1 MEKSGRKS
9 DEIRILMFPWLAHGH
24 ISPFIELA
32 NKLIS
37 RRPNFHVYL
46 CSSPIILSSIN
57 ETKIIKHPSRIQ
69 LIELHLPSSPD
80 LPPQSHTTKGL
91 PMHLIPTLIDALD
104 MASSDFSRIL
114 TELSPDLLI
123 SDFFQY
129 WAPKLAFDLKIPS
142 VCFLTAA
149 AVSAAV
155 LLTSASD
162 SGEFEGVF
170 PLRSNYMFDYAES
183 PPTIFHRFCRT
194 VERSSPVLIIKSFRE
209 IEAEYIDT
217 LSKFTGRPVIT
228 VAPLVPNDDDDQES
242 KSDNELIDWLNKK
255 SPSSVV
261 YISFGSE
268 CYLSRSE
275 IHELAHALLI
285 TLVEKAC
292 PISFVWVI
300 RFPRGEEVRTTE
312 ALPEGFAA
320 AVGEKVYVA
329 EDWVPQR
336 RILRHG
342 SVGGFV
348 SHCGWNSLME
358 AMNYGV
364 PIVAMPLNKYND
376 QPMNASLV
384 EEAGVGLKVEKI
396 ERGELAKTETNP
408 ETLIGNQTVEMEKS
422 GRNSGQLRILML
434 PFLAHGHVSPFIE
447 LANSFISRRPN
458 IHVYLCSTPIILSSI
473 AETKMIKHPSRMEL
487 VELHL
492 PSLPDLPP
500 QSHTTKGLPDHLFP
514 NLLDALDMAS
524 SDFSRILTELSP
536 DLLIFDFFQ
545 HWAPKLAFD
554 LKIPSVCFMIV
565 SAITAA
571 TTLTSVSDSAEFE
584 GFFPL
589 RSNYMFDYEQPPP
602 TIIHRYCQCVE
613 RSSPV
618 LLIKSFREIEAEYL
632 DSLSKSIGRPIIP
645 LAPLIPNDDDE
656 DDQESDNEVINWL
669 NNKSPSSVVYISI
682 GSQSYLSTSEIHEL
696 AHAIL
701 ITVVEKACP
710 ISFVWVIR
718 FPKGEEV
725 RATEVLPEG
734 FAAAVGEKVYV
745 AEEWVPQ
752 TRILRHGSVGGFL
765 SHCGWGSVMEA
776 MKYGVPI
783 VAMPMHELGDQPMN
797 ARLVEEAGIGL
808 KVGKIERGELAKVIE
823 EVVIGEKNVGFKEKA
838 KEMKDCL
845 LKKGDREIDEAID
858 RLVHICKTFSV

>member
-1 MEKSGRKS
+1 
-9 DEIRILMFPWLAHGH
+9 MFPWLAHGH

-170 PLRSNYMFDYAES
+170 PLRSNY
-183 PPTIFHRFCRT
+183 
-194 VERSSPVLIIKSFRE
+194 
-209 IEAEYIDT
+209 
-217 LSKFTGRPVIT
+217 
-228 VAPLVPNDDDDQES
+228 
-242 KSDNELIDWLNKK
+242 
-255 SPSSVV
+255 
-261 YISFGSE
+261 
-268 CYLSRSE
+268 
-275 IHELAHALLI
+275 
-285 TLVEKAC
+285 
-292 PISFVWVI
+292 
-300 RFPRGEEVRTTE
+300 
-312 ALPEGFAA
+312 
-320 AVGEKVYVA
+320 
-329 EDWVPQR
+329 
-336 RILRHG
+336 
-342 SVGGFV
+342 
-348 SHCGWNSLME
+348 
-358 AMNYGV
+358 
-364 PIVAMPLNKYND
+364 
-376 QPMNASLV
+376 
-384 EEAGVGLKVEKI
+384 
-396 ERGELAKTETNP
+396 
-408 ETLIGNQTVEMEKS
+408 
-422 GRNSGQLRILML
+422 
-434 PFLAHGHVSPFIE
+434 
-447 LANSFISRRPN
+447 
-458 IHVYLCSTPIILSSI
+458 
-473 AETKMIKHPSRMEL
+473 
-487 VELHL
+487 
-492 PSLPDLPP
+492 
-500 QSHTTKGLPDHLFP
+500 
-514 NLLDALDMAS
+514 
-524 SDFSRILTELSP
+524 
-536 DLLIFDFFQ
+536 
-545 HWAPKLAFD
+545 
-554 LKIPSVCFMIV
+554 
-565 SAITAA
+565 
-571 TTLTSVSDSAEFE
+571 
-584 GFFPL
+584 
-589 RSNYMFDYEQPPP
+589 
-602 TIIHRYCQCVE
+602 IIHRYCQCVE

>member
-1 MEKSGRKS
+1 
-9 DEIRILMFPWLAHGH
+9 MFPWLAHGH

-162 SGEFEGVF
+162 S
-170 PLRSNYMFDYAES
+170 
-183 PPTIFHRFCRT
+183 
-194 VERSSPVLIIKSFRE
+194 
-209 IEAEYIDT
+209 
-217 LSKFTGRPVIT
+217 
-228 VAPLVPNDDDDQES
+228 ES

-285 TLVEKAC
+285 TLV
-292 PISFVWVI
+292 
-300 RFPRGEEVRTTE
+300 
-312 ALPEGFAA
+312 
-320 AVGEKVYVA
+320 
-329 EDWVPQR
+329 D
-336 RILRHG
+336 
-342 SVGGFV
+342 
-348 SHCGWNSLME
+348 
-358 AMNYGV
+358 
-364 PIVAMPLNKYND
+364 
-376 QPMNASLV
+376 
-384 EEAGVGLKVEKI
+384 
-396 ERGELAKTETNP
+396 
-408 ETLIGNQTVEMEKS
+408 
-422 GRNSGQLRILML
+422 
-434 PFLAHGHVSPFIE
+434 
-447 LANSFISRRPN
+447 
-458 IHVYLCSTPIILSSI
+458 
-473 AETKMIKHPSRMEL
+473 
-487 VELHL
+487 
-492 PSLPDLPP
+492 
-500 QSHTTKGLPDHLFP
+500 
-514 NLLDALDMAS
+514 
-524 SDFSRILTELSP
+524 
-536 DLLIFDFFQ
+536 
-545 HWAPKLAFD
+545 
-554 LKIPSVCFMIV
+554 
-565 SAITAA
+565 
-571 TTLTSVSDSAEFE
+571 
-584 GFFPL
+584 
-589 RSNYMFDYEQPPP
+589 
-602 TIIHRYCQCVE
+602 
-613 RSSPV
+613 
-618 LLIKSFREIEAEYL
+618 
-632 DSLSKSIGRPIIP
+632 
-645 LAPLIPNDDDE
+645 
-656 DDQESDNEVINWL
+656 
-669 NNKSPSSVVYISI
+669 
-682 GSQSYLSTSEIHEL
+682 
-696 AHAIL
+696 
-701 ITVVEKACP
+701 
-710 ISFVWVIR
+710 FVWVIR

>member
-1 MEKSGRKS
+1 
-9 DEIRILMFPWLAHGH
+9 MFPWLAHGH

-228 VAPLVPNDDDDQES
+228 VAPLVPNDDDDEDDQE
-242 KSDNELIDWLNKK
+242 SDNEEIIDWLNKK
-255 SPSSVV
+255 PPSSVV

-285 TLVEKAC
+285 TVVQKAC

-300 RFPRGEEVRTTE
+300 RFPRGEEVGTTE

-320 AVGEKVYVA
+320 AVGEKVHVA
-329 EDWVPQR
+329 EDWAPQR
-336 RILRHG
+336 RILRHE

-348 SHCGWNSLME
+348 SHCGWNSVME

-364 PIVAMPLNKYND
+364 PIVGVPLRID
-376 QPMNASLV
+376 QPMNARLV

-396 ERGELAKTETNP
+396 ERGE
-408 ETLIGNQTVEMEKS
+408 M
-422 GRNSGQLRILML
+422 
-434 PFLAHGHVSPFIE
+434 
-447 LANSFISRRPN
+447 
-458 IHVYLCSTPIILSSI
+458 
-473 AETKMIKHPSRMEL
+473 
-487 VELHL
+487 
-492 PSLPDLPP
+492 
-500 QSHTTKGLPDHLFP
+500 
-514 NLLDALDMAS
+514 
-524 SDFSRILTELSP
+524 
-536 DLLIFDFFQ
+536 
-545 HWAPKLAFD
+545 
-554 LKIPSVCFMIV
+554 
-565 SAITAA
+565 
-571 TTLTSVSDSAEFE
+571 
-584 GFFPL
+584 
-589 RSNYMFDYEQPPP
+589 
-602 TIIHRYCQCVE
+602 
-613 RSSPV
+613 
-618 LLIKSFREIEAEYL
+618 
-632 DSLSKSIGRPIIP
+632 
-645 LAPLIPNDDDE
+645 
-656 DDQESDNEVINWL
+656 
-669 NNKSPSSVVYISI
+669 
-682 GSQSYLSTSEIHEL
+682 
-696 AHAIL
+696 
-701 ITVVEKACP
+701 
-710 ISFVWVIR
+710 
-718 FPKGEEV
+718 
-725 RATEVLPEG
+725 
-734 FAAAVGEKVYV
+734 
-745 AEEWVPQ
+745 
-752 TRILRHGSVGGFL
+752 
-765 SHCGWGSVMEA
+765 
-776 MKYGVPI
+776 
-783 VAMPMHELGDQPMN
+783 
-797 ARLVEEAGIGL
+797 
-808 KVGKIERGELAKVIE
+808 AKVIE
-823 EVVIGEKNVGFKEKA
+823 EVVIGKKNLGFREKGKEIR
-838 KEMKDCL
+838 DCL
-845 LKKGDREIDEAID
+845 LEKGDREIDEAID
-858 RLVHICKTFSV
+858 RLVLLCKSFSV

>member
-1 MEKSGRKS
+1 
-9 DEIRILMFPWLAHGH
+9 MFPWLAHGH

-285 TLVEKAC
+285 TLVEK
-292 PISFVWVI
+292 
-300 RFPRGEEVRTTE
+300 
-312 ALPEGFAA
+312 
-320 AVGEKVYVA
+320 
-329 EDWVPQR
+329 
-336 RILRHG
+336 
-342 SVGGFV
+342 
-348 SHCGWNSLME
+348 
-358 AMNYGV
+358 
-364 PIVAMPLNKYND
+364 
-376 QPMNASLV
+376 
-384 EEAGVGLKVEKI
+384 
-396 ERGELAKTETNP
+396 
-408 ETLIGNQTVEMEKS
+408 
-422 GRNSGQLRILML
+422 
-434 PFLAHGHVSPFIE
+434 
-447 LANSFISRRPN
+447 
-458 IHVYLCSTPIILSSI
+458 
-473 AETKMIKHPSRMEL
+473 
-487 VELHL
+487 
-492 PSLPDLPP
+492 
-500 QSHTTKGLPDHLFP
+500 
-514 NLLDALDMAS
+514 
-524 SDFSRILTELSP
+524 
-536 DLLIFDFFQ
+536 
-545 HWAPKLAFD
+545 
-554 LKIPSVCFMIV
+554 
-565 SAITAA
+565 
-571 TTLTSVSDSAEFE
+571 
-584 GFFPL
+584 
-589 RSNYMFDYEQPPP
+589 
-602 TIIHRYCQCVE
+602 
-613 RSSPV
+613 
-618 LLIKSFREIEAEYL
+618 
-632 DSLSKSIGRPIIP
+632 
-645 LAPLIPNDDDE
+645 
-656 DDQESDNEVINWL
+656 
-669 NNKSPSSVVYISI
+669 
-682 GSQSYLSTSEIHEL
+682 
-696 AHAIL
+696 
-701 ITVVEKACP
+701 
-710 ISFVWVIR
+710 
-718 FPKGEEV
+718 GEEV

>member
-1 MEKSGRKS
+1 
-9 DEIRILMFPWLAHGH
+9 MFPWLAHGH

-285 TLVEKAC
+285 TLVEK
-292 PISFVWVI
+292 
-300 RFPRGEEVRTTE
+300 
-312 ALPEGFAA
+312 
-320 AVGEKVYVA
+320 
-329 EDWVPQR
+329 
-336 RILRHG
+336 
-342 SVGGFV
+342 
-348 SHCGWNSLME
+348 
-358 AMNYGV
+358 
-364 PIVAMPLNKYND
+364 
-376 QPMNASLV
+376 
-384 EEAGVGLKVEKI
+384 EAGVGLKVEKI
-396 ERGELAKTETNP
+396 ER
-408 ETLIGNQTVEMEKS
+408 
-422 GRNSGQLRILML
+422 
-434 PFLAHGHVSPFIE
+434 
-447 LANSFISRRPN
+447 
-458 IHVYLCSTPIILSSI
+458 
-473 AETKMIKHPSRMEL
+473 
-487 VELHL
+487 
-492 PSLPDLPP
+492 
-500 QSHTTKGLPDHLFP
+500 
-514 NLLDALDMAS
+514 
-524 SDFSRILTELSP
+524 
-536 DLLIFDFFQ
+536 
-545 HWAPKLAFD
+545 
-554 LKIPSVCFMIV
+554 
-565 SAITAA
+565 
-571 TTLTSVSDSAEFE
+571 
-584 GFFPL
+584 
-589 RSNYMFDYEQPPP
+589 
-602 TIIHRYCQCVE
+602 
-613 RSSPV
+613 
-618 LLIKSFREIEAEYL
+618 
-632 DSLSKSIGRPIIP
+632 
-645 LAPLIPNDDDE
+645 
-656 DDQESDNEVINWL
+656 
-669 NNKSPSSVVYISI
+669 
-682 GSQSYLSTSEIHEL
+682 
-696 AHAIL
+696 
-701 ITVVEKACP
+701 
-710 ISFVWVIR
+710 
-718 FPKGEEV
+718 
-725 RATEVLPEG
+725 
-734 FAAAVGEKVYV
+734 
-745 AEEWVPQ
+745 
-752 TRILRHGSVGGFL
+752 
-765 SHCGWGSVMEA
+765 
-776 MKYGVPI
+776 
-783 VAMPMHELGDQPMN
+783 
-797 ARLVEEAGIGL
+797 
-808 KVGKIERGELAKVIE
+808 GKIERGELAKVIE